1 LLFASLLLRLRRT
14 KAKKRRE
21 EKRREEKRREEKRR
35 EEKSCAESLGASLV
49 PSAHE
54 IRRREESGAVRTILL
69 CPSARDVCYRF

>member
-35 EEKSCAESLGASLV
+35 EEKRREDV